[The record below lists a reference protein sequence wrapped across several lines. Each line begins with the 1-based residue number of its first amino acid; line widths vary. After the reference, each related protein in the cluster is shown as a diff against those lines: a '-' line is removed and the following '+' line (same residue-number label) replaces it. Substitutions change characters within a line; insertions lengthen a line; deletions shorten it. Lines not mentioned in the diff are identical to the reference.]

1 MWFVV
6 VKAYAETCRAR
17 RVANRYDVTTVS
29 NVVDLVALR
38 YKLGLVVVEYFSAGF
53 ALIHL

>member
-17 RVANRYDVTTVS
+17 WVPNGYDVTTVS
-29 NVVDLVALR
+29 NVVDLVTFR
-38 YKLGLVVVEYFSAGF
+38 YKFCLIVVEYFSAGS

>member
-17 RVANRYDVTTVS
+17 WIPNGYDVTTVS

-38 YKLGLVVVEYFSAGF
+38 YKLGPVVVEYFSAGS